1 MAACFA
7 DSVKSIISE
16 KKILSSKNTT
26 KIITLQ
32 LYFYRFFSKMKD
44 RSTRVIRMDEDV

>member
-1 MAACFA
+1 MAERFA
-7 DSVKSIISE
+7 NFIESIISE
-16 KKILSSKNTT
+16 KNNLSSKNTT

-44 RSTRVIRMDEDV
+44 RSMRVIRMDEDV